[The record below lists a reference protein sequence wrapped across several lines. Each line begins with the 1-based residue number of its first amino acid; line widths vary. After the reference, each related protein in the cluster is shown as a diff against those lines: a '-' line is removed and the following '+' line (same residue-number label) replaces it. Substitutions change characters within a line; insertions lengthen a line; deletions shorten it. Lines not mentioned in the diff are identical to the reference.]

1 VAMQEAAKGGVV
13 ILIHLEKSQKVQ
25 RTSMGHDN
33 VHIGSRMTLGE
44 VITWS
49 DLCTMFFGITM

>member
-1 VAMQEAAKGGVV
+1 MALKEAAKGGVV

-44 VITWS
+44 VIIWS
-49 DLCTMFFGITM
+49 DLCTMLFGITM